1 MSQKFLNPI
10 VVDGQVTAEYL
21 DLSTTTSH
29 SVNAGEIAWNAV
41 DGTFDVGML
50 NGVTLQ
56 EGQEIYFY
64 AKATEA
70 ILNGQAVMF
79 AGVQGDHLLISKAER
94 SVLNANPNYFM
105 GVATQD
111 FATNDFGYV
120 TAFGKVR
127 ELDTT
132 VYTLG
137 AILYYDSTSAT
148 PGLLTD
154 IMPSANQ
161 AKIEA
166 AAVVRV
172 HATQG
177 VLMVRPHIMP
187 MLNQIQDVDVTLSKT
202 TPIDA
207 DSVLLQDSADQS
219 IWKKLSWSNVKA
231 TLKTYFDT
239 LYQKGTGTTNYVSKF
254 TGSTTLGDSQIF
266 DNGTFV
272 GIGTNAPNATL
283 QVGNGAG
290 VKAIYVTGSGTNL
303 GLGDLSVSFLGFATG
318 TISTINTSGSVP
330 LGVGTRSTQPL
341 VLGTNNAERMRITS
355 IGNVG
360 IGTTNPYTK
369 LQVNKSE
376 SGSNPSAVLRL
387 ENTGAN
393 YTSKLILT
401 DGTTNDA
408 NISYIGA
415 TQSLSFGIGASLNQM
430 ILNPSGNVGIGTIA
444 PNYQTAGRTVL
455 DINGSSQSMLALS
468 VGGIGKGF
476 LFHTG
481 TDLLVSNEG
490 NGPIKFNTNGSEKAI
505 ITSGGNVGIGTT
517 SPLGK
522 LTVKEGATYF
532 EVNTDIAATSLLSF
546 NRDLGSYR
554 DFNFRARD
562 FIFSPSDVEKVRI
575 TNAGNVGIGTTMP
588 EDCALLELESI
599 TKGFLPPRM
608 RTGDRDG
615 ITNPVL
621 GLMIFNEDTE
631 TIDVFTSLLGWRS
644 LLF

>member
-132 VYTLG
+132 AYTLG

-177 VLMVRPHIMP
+177 ILMVRPHIMP

-239 LYQKGTGTTNYVSKF
+239 LYQKGTGTTNYVPKF
-254 TGSTTLGDSQIF
+254 TGANTLGDSQIF
-266 DNGTFV
+266 DNGT
-272 GIGTNAPNATL
+272 
-283 QVGNGAG
+283 
-290 VKAIYVTGSGTNL
+290 
-303 GLGDLSVSFLGFATG
+303 
-318 TISTINTSGSVP
+318 
-330 LGVGTRSTQPL
+330 
-341 VLGTNNAERMRITS
+341 
-355 IGNVG
+355 NVG
-360 IGTTNPYTK
+360 IGTTSPSAKTAIH
-369 LQVNKSE
+369 KSE

-408 NISYIGA
+408 NISYLGA
-415 TQSLSFGIGASLNQM
+415 TQSLGFGIGSSLNQM
-430 ILNPSGNVGIGTIA
+430 VLNSTGNVGIGTIN
-444 PNYQTAGRTVL
+444 PTAKL
-455 DINGSSQSMLALS
+455 HISDA
-468 VGGIGKGF
+468 K
-476 LFHTG
+476 TG
-481 TDLLVSNEG
+481 TKLIIEDSYGGSGKWGLGAGIVGLNDTHFTIKHENTSTIVLTATPSG
-490 NGPIKFNTNGSEKAI
+490 NI
-505 ITSGGNVGIGTT
+505 GIGTT
-517 SPLGK
+517 
-522 LTVKEGATYF
+522 T
-532 EVNTDIAATSLLSF
+532 
-546 NRDLGSYR
+546 
-554 DFNFRARD
+554 
-562 FIFSPSDVEKVRI
+562 
-575 TNAGNVGIGTTMP
+575 P

-608 RTGDRDG
+608 RTGDRNG
-615 ITNPVL
+615 ITSPVP
-621 GLMIFNEDTE
+621 GLMIFNEETE